1 MSNAGARSPIALTI
15 AGSDPSG
22 GAGIQADLKTFTAH
36 GVYGASI
43 ITALTAQNT
52 CGVRGVHAVPANF
65 IRLQAEALAA
75 DLAVSAVKTGMIGDV
90 ATLDAVVE
98 ILMPRPFGPLV
109 VDPVMVATSGDVL
122 LAPEAIAAVRVRL
135 VPLATL
141 LTPNLLE
148 AAKLLDVAPA
158 YSVAEM
164 ERQARA
170 LLEFG
175 PQAVLL
181 KGGHM
186 PGDEAIDVL
195 AAQTGVTRFA
205 RPRIATQN
213 THGTGCTLSA
223 AITAGLAVGR
233 GLEDSVDAAKTYLWQ
248 ALAAGRDLAIG
259 HGRGPV
265 DHAFALRQRSS

>member
-1 MSNAGARSPIALTI
+1 MSGAGARSPIALTI

-52 CGVRGVHAVPANF
+52 CGVRGVHPVPPEF
-65 IRLQAEALAA
+65 IRLQALSLAA

-158 YSVAEM
+158 SSVAEM

-195 AAQTGVTRFA
+195 ATQTGVTRFA

-233 GLEDSVDAAKTYLWQ
+233 GLKDSVDAAKTYLWQ

-265 DHAFALRQRSS
+265 DHAFALRQSSS

>member
-1 MSNAGARSPIALTI
+1 M
-15 AGSDPSG
+15 
-22 GAGIQADLKTFTAH
+22 
-36 GVYGASI
+36 
-43 ITALTAQNT
+43 
-52 CGVRGVHAVPANF
+52 
-65 IRLQAEALAA
+65 
-75 DLAVSAVKTGMIGDV
+75 MGDV

-98 ILMPRPFGPLV
+98 ILTPRPFGPLV

-122 LAPEAIAAVRVRL
+122 LAPEAIARVRARL
-135 VPLATL
+135 VPLATI

-158 YSVAEM
+158 DSVPEM

-170 LLEFG
+170 LLQLG

-195 AAQTGVTRFA
+195 ATRSGVMRFA
-205 RPRIATQN
+205 RARIATQH

-223 AITAGLAVGR
+223 AITAGLALGR
-233 GLEDSVDAAKTYLWQ
+233 SLEEAVDAAKTYLWQ
-248 ALAAGRDLAIG
+248 ALAAGCNLAIG
-259 HGRGPV
+259 QGRGPV
-265 DHAFALRQRSS
+265 DHAFALR